1 MTVIM
6 PRNFG
11 YGTRGGC
18 VLGPRGGSGVKR
30 ETSYKPPE
38 IDIQKSCEECDVTI
52 DNVLDTCINE
62 ECSEFLY

>member
-1 MTVIM
+1 MSEM
-6 PRNFG
+6 GPRKFG

-18 VLGPRGGSGVKR
+18 VLGPNSGVKR

-38 IDIQKSCEECDVTI
+38 IDIQKSCEECDETM

>member
-38 IDIQKSCEECDVTI
+38 IDIQKSCEECDETI

>member
-18 VLGPRGGSGVKR
+18 VLGPNSGVKR

-38 IDIQKSCEECDVTI
+38 IDIQKSCEECDETI

>member
-1 MTVIM
+1 MSEM
-6 PRNFG
+6 GPRKFG

-18 VLGPRGGSGVKR
+18 VLGPNSGVKR

-38 IDIQKSCEECDVTI
+38 IDIQKSCEECDETI

>member
-1 MTVIM
+1 MSEM
-6 PRNFG
+6 GPRKFG

-18 VLGPRGGSGVKR
+18 VLGPRHNSGVKR

-38 IDIQKSCEECDVTI
+38 IDIQKSCEECDETI